1 MASRCECRSWP
12 SSKASKSIITN
23 RHLHK
28 SNLGRTF
35 WPEVFSALT
44 MLLPALHGYFRAPD
58 IAASAA
64 FPQGVWALAYA
75 AIFHCPI
82 SMAYHLSNAVY
93 DGAPG
98 YDVLCTPFR
107 TADLIA
113 IHLCCVAFGWAESHG
128 HLEYTIFI
136 TIINIGCIVS
146 LLHTLICERRGGR
159 HENYL
164 VAFCVF
170 LYTLPVLVRSDYC
183 NYAGIAGSWFL
194 ACVFQSLNPK
204 MGGWGH
210 GLFHVMLVPYF
221 HFLMHGAAASR

>member
-1 MASRCECRSWP
+1 
-12 SSKASKSIITN
+12 
-23 RHLHK
+23 
-28 SNLGRTF
+28 
-35 WPEVFSALT
+35 

-93 DGAPG
+93 DGQAG
-98 YDVLCTPFR
+98 KY
-107 TADLIA
+107 
-113 IHLCCVAFGWAESHG
+113 IHLAQKK
-128 HLEYTIFI
+128 
-136 TIINIGCIVS
+136 
-146 LLHTLICERRGGR
+146 R
-159 HENYL
+159 L
-164 VAFCVF
+164 VQVF

-204 MGGWGH
+204 MGGALRSWTRVKKGNDYGLKTTSDGLQAASMASKLLAMASKLLAMASKLLVMASKLLAASDGLQATSH
-210 GLFHVMLVPYF
+210 GLTYVLAV
-221 HFLMHGAAASR
+221 ASIVSNLP